1 MITLKNVGLILFDI
15 DGVIRSVENSYRLSL
30 KKTVYKFSGW
40 EPSYMDIDNAKNE
53 GIWNNDWDLSL
64 EFIKR
69 FKKKRNLNIE
79 IPPREEI
86 VKCFEELYF
95 GGDPNEDSKYWSG
108 FIKNEELLVDK
119 KLFNLLESNGI
130 IWGFVSGAE
139 SASAKFVLEKRL
151 GLKSPPLISM
161 GDAPDK
167 PDPKGLIELS
177 KKLIGGKLGTSNI
190 PIGYVGDTIADINT
204 VMNAKKEIPS
214 QKFVSIG
221 IAPPHLHVK
230 SRLNERKS
238 YEKNLQDAGADLILN
253 SINEINKSSKEFFLC
268 FFLIRIL
275 IFYKRFQK
283 FIEKYWFNFIR
294 HRWCNT
300 QRGE

>member
-1 MITLKNVGLILFDI
+1 MFDI

-40 EPSYMDIDNAKNE
+40 EPSCIDIDNAKNE

-86 VKCFEELYF
+86 IKCFEELYF

-108 FIKNEELLVDK
+108 FITNEELLVDK
-119 KLFNLLESNGI
+119 KFFDLLESNGI

-139 SASAKFVLEKRL
+139 YASAKFVLEKRL
-151 GLKSPPLISM
+151 GLQSPPLISM

-167 PDPKGLIELS
+167 PDPSGLIDLS
-177 KKLIGGKLGTSNI
+177 KKLLDDKLGSDNI
-190 PIGYVGDTIADINT
+190 PIAYVGDTIADVNT
-204 VMNAKKEIPS
+204 VINARKEMPS
-214 QKFVSIG
+214 QKFISIG
-221 IAPPHLHVK
+221 IAPPHLHLN
-230 SRLNERKS
+230 SRFKERNS
-238 YEKNLQDAGADLILN
+238 YEKNLQNAGADLILN
-253 SINEINKSSKEFFLC
+253 SISQIKNINLALF
-268 FFLIRIL
+268 
-275 IFYKRFQK
+275 
-283 FIEKYWFNFIR
+283 
-294 HRWCNT
+294 
-300 QRGE
+300 

>member
-1 MITLKNVGLILFDI
+1 
-15 DGVIRSVENSYRLSL
+15 
-30 KKTVYKFSGW
+30 
-40 EPSYMDIDNAKNE
+40 MDIDNAKNE

-69 FKKKRNLNIE
+69 FKKKGNLNLE

-86 VKCFEELYF
+86 VKCFEEFYF
-95 GGDPNEDSKYWSG
+95 GGDPNTDSKYWSG

-119 KLFNLLESNGI
+119 KFFDLLENNGI

-167 PDPKGLIELS
+167 PDPKGFINLS
-177 KKLIGGKLGTSNI
+177 KKLLGDKLGSSNI

-214 QKFVSIG
+214 QKFISIG
-221 IAPPHLHVK
+221 IAPPHLHSN
-230 SRLNERKS
+230 SRLNERNS
-238 YEKNLQDAGADLILN
+238 YEKNLKDAGADLILN
-253 SINEINKSSKEFFLC
+253 SINDLKSINLT
-268 FFLIRIL
+268 L
-275 IFYKRFQK
+275 Y
-283 FIEKYWFNFIR
+283 
-294 HRWCNT
+294 
-300 QRGE
+300 

>member
-1 MITLKNVGLILFDI
+1 MKNIGLILFDI

-30 KKTVYKFSGW
+30 KKTVHKFSGW

-69 FKKKRNLNIE
+69 FKEKENSNLE
-79 IPPREEI
+79 IPPRVEI
-86 VKCFEELYF
+86 VKCFEEFYF
-95 GGDPNEDSKYWSG
+95 GGDPDKDSKYWTG

-119 KLFNLLESNGI
+119 NFFDLLKSNGI

-167 PDPKGLIELS
+167 PNPKGFINLS
-177 KKLIGGKLGTSNI
+177 KKLLGDKLGASNF
-190 PIGYVGDTIADINT
+190 PIAYVGDTIADINT
-204 VMNAKKEIPS
+204 VVNARKEIPS
-214 QKFVSIG
+214 QKFISIG
-221 IAPPHLHVK
+221 IAPPHLHLK
-230 SRLNERKS
+230 SRLKERNA
-238 YEKNLQDAGADLILN
+238 YEKNLKKVGADIILG
-253 SINEINKSSKEFFLC
+253 SINELKNINLNLFL
-268 FFLIRIL
+268 
-275 IFYKRFQK
+275 
-283 FIEKYWFNFIR
+283 
-294 HRWCNT
+294 
-300 QRGE
+300 

>member
-1 MITLKNVGLILFDI
+1 MENIGLILFDI

-69 FKKKRNLNIE
+69 FKKKGNLNFE
-79 IPPREEI
+79 IPAREEI
-86 VKCFEELYF
+86 VKCFEEFYF
-95 GGDPNEDSKYWSG
+95 GGDPQKDSKYWSG
-108 FIKNEELLVDK
+108 YITNEELLVDK
-119 KLFNLLESNGI
+119 EFFDLLESNGI

-151 GLKSPPLISM
+151 GLKSPPLIAM

-167 PDPKGLIELS
+167 PDPQGFINLS
-177 KKLIGGKLGTSNI
+177 KQLLGDKLGSSNI
-190 PIGYVGDTIADINT
+190 PIGYVGDTIADIST

-214 QKFVSIG
+214 QKFISIG
-221 IAPPHLHVK
+221 IAPPHLHSK
-230 SRLNERKS
+230 SRLNERNS
-238 YEKNLQDAGADLILN
+238 YEKNLQDAGADLILS
-253 SINEINKSSKEFFLC
+253 SINDLKSINLALF
-268 FFLIRIL
+268 
-275 IFYKRFQK
+275 
-283 FIEKYWFNFIR
+283 
-294 HRWCNT
+294 
-300 QRGE
+300 